1 MNVSDDELVAEYE
14 KRIADGTDLVGLIPV
29 RSTPSPHARRSVFSV
44 RLGSEELALISGA
57 AHKQGLSIG
66 DFIREAAK
74 RAATEVADLDAGEYS
89 LESFKADYE
98 ALGRKLDSSIANS
111 ERMRRKPERAKGL

>member
-14 KRIADGTDLVGLIPV
+14 RRIADGTDLAGLTPVG
-29 RSTPSPHARRSVFSV
+29 STPPPHTRRSVFSV
-44 RLGSEELALISGA
+44 RLGPEELALISGA

-74 RAATEVADLDAGEYS
+74 RAATEVDDLDAGEYS
-89 LESFKADYE
+89 LESFKADYD
-98 ALGRKLDSSIANS
+98 ALGRKLDSSIANK
-111 ERMRRKPERAKGL
+111 RKKAPEAKAS